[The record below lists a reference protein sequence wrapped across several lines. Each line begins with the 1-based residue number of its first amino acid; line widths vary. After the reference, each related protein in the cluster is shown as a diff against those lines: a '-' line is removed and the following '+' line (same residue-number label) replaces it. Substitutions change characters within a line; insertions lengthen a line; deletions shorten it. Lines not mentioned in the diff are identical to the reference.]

1 MTREFIAEDLIK
13 SMSDLGTALFYEPKK
28 SDPILEGLM
37 EDAQIQCFLTMAM
50 HLEEYVE
57 DMVDGV
63 DIKSS
68 ADETMV
74 NKRMFDIMSHLAD
87 TNTISDEEFDLYG
100 KFFASAVVLGCE
112 KQQLHS
118 QELMEFYDASV
129 KEIPEYWHLVY
140 EFMEEHI
147 EDFSELMNEETEHGV

>member
-1 MTREFIAEDLIK
+1 MVLHYF
-13 SMSDLGTALFYEPKK
+13 MSQKK
-28 SDPILEGLM
+28 SDPILECLM

-63 DIKSS
+63 AIKPSD
-68 ADETMV
+68 DEAIV
-74 NKRMFDIMSHLAD
+74 NKRMFDVMSHLAD
-87 TNTISDEEFDLYG
+87 THIITDEEFDLYG

-112 KQQLHS
+112 KQQLHT
-118 QELMEFYDASV
+118 QELMDFYDTSV
-129 KEIPEYWHLVY
+129 KEISAYWHLVY

-147 EDFSELMNEETEHGV
+147 DDFSELMNEETNHGA